1 MSEGRGDSGGQPTAV
16 WLLRRDSATGSSQ
29 VGRPSRGPRAGSREA
44 VRASAASASSPL
56 PRRCRALVQ
65 RSRRW
70 GQCSAVGGSCRCE
83 PGLLSRGCSAGVV
96 CGARWLGGG
105 AFGGL
110 DGGSEAAAA
119 GVLCS
124 SGGAGEDR
132 SRRLGHLG
140 APPLLAVCDPAR
152 RGLDARSA
160 EADTPR
166 SLAVGLSVL
175 GAAAA
180 VGLGAGPWRRWA
192 RRGRSQARPGCT
204 AACRPLGLRGWAG
217 SHRLRAHGVAA
228 GRAGCGSAASP
239 LVRPRCRALQ
249 HPTSSVVAEGDTRAV
264 RCSASANTG

>member
-1 MSEGRGDSGGQPTAV
+1 M
-16 WLLRRDSATGSSQ
+16 RRRCSATGSSQ
-29 VGRPSRGPRAGSREA
+29 VGRLSRGPRAGAREA
-44 VRASAASASSPL
+44 VRPSASSASSPL
-56 PRRCRALVQ
+56 QWRCRALVQ

-70 GQCSAVGGSCRCE
+70 PGWFAVGGACRSE

-192 RRGRSQARPGCT
+192 RRGRSQARPGCA
-204 AACRPLGLRGWAG
+204 AACRPLRLRGWAG
-217 SHRLRAHGVAA
+217 SHRLRARELAA
-228 GRAGCGSAASP
+228 GLAGCRPAASP
-239 LVRPRCRALQ
+239 LLRQGCRALQ
-249 HPTSSVVAEGDTRAV
+249 HLTSSVVAAGVTHAV
-264 RCSASANTG
+264 RRSASANTG